1 MKERRKKAAEDR
13 AAAKD
18 AKAARAQE
26 LAAKREANLARRKKE
41 KEERLAAAL
50 REHEQTHV
58 GPGGEKGWALKY
70 DAKDRYP
77 YWEHKETKESKWV
90 EDDEVAAINAM
101 VDALKAQG

>member
-1 MKERRKKAAEDR
+1 MPSKGKQSDHRVCITGAEFALMCYLRLNPGVAATYGIKDCNGMTTIGSMLKQTLLPRVRER
-13 AAAKD
+13 
-18 AKAARAQE
+18 
-26 LAAKREANLARRKKE
+26 
-41 KEERLAAAL
+41 
-50 REHEQTHV
+50 V
-58 GPGGEKGWALKY
+58 LKY